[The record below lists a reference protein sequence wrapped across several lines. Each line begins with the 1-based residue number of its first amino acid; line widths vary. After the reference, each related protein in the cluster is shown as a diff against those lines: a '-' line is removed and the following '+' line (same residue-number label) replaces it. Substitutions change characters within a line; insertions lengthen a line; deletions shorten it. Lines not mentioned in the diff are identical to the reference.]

1 MNIAVL
7 TFIILTFVCLPL
19 FIIAVYAL
27 YKFDNKPRRLF
38 DLFRLHKLIWVSH
51 PAGSRYSGSLEE
63 ELFCNDYDKYY
74 RYLRNYY
81 TEYDMKDFVDNGRLH
96 KIDKNK
102 YSLDICG
109 DTFIYEVI
117 R

>member
-1 MNIAVL
+1 MNVAVL
-7 TFIILTFVCLPL
+7 TLIILTFVCLPL
-19 FIIAVYAL
+19 FIMTVYAL
-27 YKFDNKPRRLF
+27 YKFDTKPRTLF
-38 DLFRLHKLIWVSH
+38 ELFYWHKLIRVIH

-63 ELFCNDYDKYY
+63 TFLCKDYGKYY

-81 TEYDMKDFVDNGRLH
+81 TEYDMEDFVDNGKLH

-102 YSLDICG
+102 YSLTIQG